1 MAEITT
7 ELIKQ
12 LREETGAGMVD
23 VKNALTESDGNREKA
38 IELLRKKGLAAR
50 EKKASRA
57 TSQGLVESYIHAGG
71 RVGVLVEVNCE
82 TDFVARTDD
91 FKTLVKDIAM
101 HIAASNPLYVKNEDV
116 PTEVVEKEKEIAREQ
131 AKNEGKPEQ
140 VIEKIVEGRVQKF
153 YDEAVL
159 LNQPFVKN
167 PDQKISDLIAQA
179 IGKIGE
185 NIQIKR
191 FTRFNLGE

>member
-1 MAEITT
+1 MTQITT
-7 ELIKQ
+7 ELVKQ

-23 VKNALTESDGNREKA
+23 VKNALTESGGDREKA

-50 EKKASRA
+50 EKKASRM
-57 TSQGLVESYIHAGG
+57 TMQGLVESYIHAGG

-91 FKTLVKDIAM
+91 FKSLVKDIAM

-116 PTEVVEKEKEIAREQ
+116 PAEVVEKEKEIAREQ

-140 VIEKIVEGRVQKF
+140 VVDKIVEGRVQKF

-167 PDQKISDLIAQA
+167 PDQKISDLIAA
-179 IGKIGE
+179 AVGRIGE

-191 FTRFNLGE
+191 FTRFTLGE